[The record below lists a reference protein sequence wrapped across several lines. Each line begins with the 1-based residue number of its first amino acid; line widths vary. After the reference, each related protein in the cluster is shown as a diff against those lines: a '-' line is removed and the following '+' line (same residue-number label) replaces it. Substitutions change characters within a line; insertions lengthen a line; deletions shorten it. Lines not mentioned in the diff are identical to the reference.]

1 MKKTPATEKEIY
13 LSFTLLSHTQFYLHK
28 SDYFV
33 QNLTLFY
40 YGFIYKVPVRGL
52 KKMFGHIF
60 LRRVN
65 LCFKV
70 LCDHIHRM
78 PRSQDALHTSIR
90 CSGNSGNHTINMTW
104 SEADFLD
111 ETEKQMWI
119 WWKDFIYSWFV

>member
-52 KKMFGHIF
+52 KKNVRPYLSQKSEF
-60 LRRVN
+60 
-65 LCFKV
+65 V
-70 LCDHIHRM
+70 L
-78 PRSQDALHTSIR
+78 
-90 CSGNSGNHTINMTW
+90 
-104 SEADFLD
+104 
-111 ETEKQMWI
+111 
-119 WWKDFIYSWFV
+119 